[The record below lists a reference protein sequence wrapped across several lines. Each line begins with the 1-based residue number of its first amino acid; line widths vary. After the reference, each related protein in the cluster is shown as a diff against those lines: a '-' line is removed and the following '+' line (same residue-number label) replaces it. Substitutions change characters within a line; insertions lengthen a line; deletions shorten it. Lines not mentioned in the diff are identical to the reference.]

1 MTDPGRFV
9 PPLILDAAS
18 RPRAARWRDAVL
30 TVLLWCGW
38 VYLLLAAVG
47 SLWIPPFVQQLLPVE
62 PPAHPWVVVRIAL
75 MCVAVAAFACTLLL
89 LRVIAERRR
98 FAGEDRR
105 RAFPRPDDAAIAA
118 DFGVAEADLP
128 GWRAARRLVVHHDAE
143 GHIVGVETGAPVR
156 R

>member
-1 MTDPGRFV
+1 MTDSGRFV

-38 VYLLLAAVG
+38 AYLLAAAVG
-47 SLWIPPFVQQLLPVE
+47 SLWVPPFVQRLLPVA
-62 PPAHPWVVVRIAL
+62 PPAHPWDVVRVAVL
-75 MCVAVAAFACTLLL
+75 CVAIATFACTILL

-105 RAFPRPDDAAIAA
+105 RAFPRPGDAAIAA
-118 DFGVAEADLP
+118 DFGVAAADLP
-128 GWRAARRLVVHHDAE
+128 GWRAARRLVVHHD
-143 GHIVGVETGAPVR
+143 GGGRIVGVETGAPVSR
-156 R
+156 